1 MVRTMLAQTPQAKM
15 DKCFKLL
22 LNKLNKQAFEKLV
35 NICKKMY
42 APTTFNISSFNIIA
56 FYDYLLI

>member
-1 MVRTMLAQTPQAKM
+1 MVRTMLAQTSPAKM

-35 NICKKMY
+35 NLKKNVCIN
-42 APTTFNISSFNIIA
+42 NI
-56 FYDYLLI
+56 